1 VAYEAEGGLLQVPR
15 RSKKLVLELVKPF
28 AKCNEDVFN
37 RNKSIYLSQLEVT
50 CSLVK
55 VKFSRS
61 PVIQRPCEIRRLPI
75 SLLDKETNTKM
86 LTLVEITKIVNSHYF
101 ETSYEDYCLTL
112 QKIKKSEKERM
123 EEVELEI

>member
-1 VAYEAEGGLLQVPR
+1 
-15 RSKKLVLELVKPF
+15 
-28 AKCNEDVFN
+28 
-37 RNKSIYLSQLEVT
+37 
-50 CSLVK
+50 
-55 VKFSRS
+55 
-61 PVIQRPCEIRRLPI
+61 
-75 SLLDKETNTKM
+75 M